1 MISID
6 VTGGIFLDIYIM
18 KEQGEDIHKSEI
30 YMFPGGSGL
39 IVAIGLAKRG
49 YNVRLIGNVGNDFV
63 GDYIIRILT
72 RYGVDVDYVQRI
84 NMRTPLFVNINEKPL
99 AIDRQLLDCDVLLP
113 NNKSDYLFIT
123 TEISE
128 KVINNALF
136 SFYKKVFF
144 DIGPRSRII
153 ANDHKKYNNVLYIG
167 NEKECKYL
175 PFACDVIK
183 LGIKGAK
190 WDNIKVE
197 SNKKEAK
204 YTIGMGDVFDV
215 VLIDGILKNE
225 EKEDIL
231 KKAVKTAESV
241 SNYLGAFNKVI
252 NS

>member
-18 KEQGEDIHKSEI
+18 QEQGEDIHKSEI

-49 YNVRLIGNVGNDFV
+49 YHVRLIGNVGNDFV

-84 NMRTPLFVNINEKPL
+84 NMRTPLFVNINEKPV
-99 AIDRQLLDCDVLLP
+99 AIDRQLLDCDVLFP

-136 SFYKKVFF
+136 HFIKRGSLILDQGQKLLLMIIKNIIMFFTLETKK
-144 DIGPRSRII
+144 
-153 ANDHKKYNNVLYIG
+153 NV
-167 NEKECKYL
+167 NT
-175 PFACDVIK
+175 FH
-183 LGIKGAK
+183 
-190 WDNIKVE
+190 
-197 SNKKEAK
+197 
-204 YTIGMGDVFDV
+204 
-215 VLIDGILKNE
+215 LIVML
-225 EKEDIL
+225 
-231 KKAVKTAESV
+231 
-241 SNYLGAFNKVI
+241 
-252 NS
+252 

>member
-72 RYGVDVDYVQRI
+72 RYGVDVDYVQKI
-84 NMRTPLFVNINEKPL
+84 NMRTPLFVNINEKPV

-128 KVINNALF
+128 KVINNVLF

-144 DIGPRSRII
+144 DIGPRSKII